1 MIKDDVYSISVRIYL
16 TFRNNL
22 DKPLKA
28 INHSEKTKA
37 KYIQLIPYYLTDYS
51 KETIIAMC
59 LFINFYKK
67 PKSIPSMIKMLVEL
81 EKSQITSFK
90 EDIKRYQQYLIQDY
104 KYIKENKINDINAIF
119 NLYIQKKIKFIS
131 LYFIIK
137 KLDLESGIKSRIFSS
152 IWQSLKTLMLFLKIN
167 REKEEGC

>member
-81 EKSQITSFK
+81 DKSQITSFK

-104 KYIKENKINDINAIF
+104 KYIKENQINDINAIF
-119 NLYIQKKIKFIS
+119 NLYIQKKLK
-131 LYFIIK
+131 FIIK

-167 REKEEGC
+167 SEKEGR